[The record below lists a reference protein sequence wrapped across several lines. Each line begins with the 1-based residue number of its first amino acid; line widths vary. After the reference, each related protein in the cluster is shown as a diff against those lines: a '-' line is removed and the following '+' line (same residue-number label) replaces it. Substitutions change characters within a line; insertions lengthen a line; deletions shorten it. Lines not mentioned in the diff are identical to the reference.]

1 KLFGTD
7 FERSSSI
14 MEIYSILL
22 VVSFFQSLNNKILI
36 LNNLQSVIFKRAVF
50 ALITNAIL
58 NLFLIPKFGIKGAAY
73 STVLSE
79 MLVLISYSFRKDTR
93 FIFNHQMRA
102 IFFVNLFKIEIIR
115 SIKR

>member
-1 KLFGTD
+1 
-7 FERSSSI
+7 
-14 MEIYSILL
+14 
-22 VVSFFQSLNNKILI
+22 
-36 LNNLQSVIFKRAVF
+36 
-50 ALITNAIL
+50 
-58 NLFLIPKFGIKGAAY
+58 IKGAAY